1 MSPRARESLRAAEP
15 STLSN
20 TGQYRVASP
29 KIVWQC
35 FEDELVVINL
45 ESGKYYSVNSTGSA
59 IWRLMEAGWSPA
71 TAASHLLDH
80 APSEES
86 REQVFAFWAKMREE
100 GLISPDPDPKAARR
114 EDVPAAGPWSPPSIA
129 VFSDMEDLFLLDP
142 IHDVDE
148 AGWPSRP
155 AEGN

>member
-1 MSPRARESLRAAEP
+1 MSPRARESLRATEP

-20 TGQYRVASP
+20 SGQYRVASP

-59 IWRLMEAGWSPA
+59 IWKLMEAGWSPA
-71 TAASHLLDH
+71 AAASHLLDG
-80 APSEES
+80 APSEEG
-86 REQVFAFWAKMREE
+86 REQIFAFWSKMLDE
-100 GLISPDPDPKAARR
+100 GLISPDPDQKSDPR
-114 EDVPAAGPWSPPSIA
+114 DVPAAGPWSAPSIA
-129 VFSDMEDLFLLDP
+129 VYSDMQDLFLLDP

>member
-1 MSPRARESLRAAEP
+1 MSPRARESLRATEP
-15 STLSN
+15 STLSAN
-20 TGQYRVASP
+20 GQYRVASA

-59 IWRLMEAGWSPA
+59 IWKLMEAGWSPA
-71 TAASHLLDH
+71 AAASHVLDG
-80 APSEES
+80 APSEG
-86 REQVFAFWAKMREE
+86 REQVFAFWAKMIEE
-100 GLISPDPDPKAARR
+100 GLISPDPDPKSDHRQ
-114 EDVPAAGPWSPPSIA
+114 DVPAAGPWSQPSIA
-129 VFSDMEDLFLLDP
+129 VFSDMQDLFLLDP